1 MGLTINSEAT
11 HEADCPAWL
20 MESAPS
26 TETVFNGRACLYF
39 GGTSYFGLHADPGL
53 MAEGIRAW
61 QELGHGTATSRSGMG
76 TTPLY
81 LQVEQAAAEFFN
93 SDSAAYL
100 PSGYL
105 SNLAGLKALHEAGE
119 FDVIF
124 IDEHSHFS
132 AFDAARATGA
142 PTHSFAHMT
151 PSDLEAKLKTHL
163 QSRQTPLVLGDGL
176 FPTLGQI
183 PPVPEIVEVL
193 KPYRGLLWLDE
204 AHSMGILG
212 PNGRGVYEHF
222 GLIGDCLLSGGTLA
236 KAFGGFGGVIPGS
249 AGLIQ
254 KVMGGQVMAGASAV
268 PPPLAAAT
276 LAGIKRVAANP
287 QWRERL
293 WANGRLLKKGIRSL
307 GFDVEDSDVPIAAFK
322 FGNLE
327 SMKKVHCDL
336 LGRGIAIQHSHYA
349 GVGVDGVLRAV
360 VFSTHTPAQIQRL
373 LDELG
378 QLV

>member
-1 MGLTINSEAT
+1 
-11 HEADCPAWL
+11 

-26 TETVFNGRACLYF
+26 TETVFNGRSCLYF

-61 QELGHGTATSRSGMG
+61 QELGHGTATSRTGMG
-76 TTPLY
+76 TSPLY

-132 AFDAARATGA
+132 AFDAALATAA
-142 PTHSFAHMT
+142 PTHTFAHMA
-151 PSDLEAKLKTHL
+151 PADLEAKLKIHL
-163 QSRQTPLVLGDGL
+163 QSKQKPLVLSDGI

-183 PPVPEIVEVL
+183 APVPGIVEVL
-193 KPYRGLLWLDE
+193 EPYSGLLWLDE

-222 GLIGDCLLSGGTLA
+222 GLTGARLLSGGTLA

-249 AGLIQ
+249 TSLIRM
-254 KVMGGQVMAGASAV
+254 VMGGQVMAGASAV

-276 LAGIKRVAANP
+276 LAGIRRVAANP

-293 WANGRLLKKGIRSL
+293 WVNGRLLKKGIRSL
-307 GFDVEDSDVPIAAFK
+307 GFEVEDSDVPIAAFR
-322 FGNLE
+322 FGSSE
-327 SMKKVHCDL
+327 SMGQVHRKL
-336 LGRGIAIQHSHYA
+336 LKRGIAIQHSHYA
-349 GVGVDGVLRAV
+349 GVGLDGVLRAV
-360 VFSTHTPAQIQRL
+360 VFSTHTPEQIHHL
-373 LDELG
+373 IDELG
-378 QLV
+378 RLV